1 MAGLGTRVAK
11 RRAITAE
18 QWLAARL
25 LSEGAPPTRARVAA
39 ALGCDVGSLHAR
51 AAAELWISADF
62 RPVATKDAWEDFM
75 RIARESARSDVA
87 ARHEALRVERA
98 ERAARERARLAEAE
112 AAGGDGAGAD
122 AGGADAGGMVPAGAD
137 AQGGSDAVGS
147 DPLGPDWADND
158 DVVHDPLSVVAR
170 PRRAAA
176 VEDDDGDD
184 EAEGIDE
191 AGDDGDHDPRAMLA
205 RGARFLSRR
214 LSRLMRLA
222 ERGGAISKQEIDGLA
237 ALSRMMDRWDTLAR
251 ERAANE
257 ETDTDERIAEAL
269 RRIDRRILALAR
281 QEAERLVA
289 ARVAQGDRGG
299 HEQGMVR

>member
-98 ERAARERARLAEAE
+98 ERAARERARLQEAE

-122 AGGADAGGMVPAGAD
+122 AEGAVPD
-137 AQGGSDAVGS
+137 VSDVQGGFDAVGA
-147 DPLGPDWADND
+147 DTLGPDWADND
-158 DVVHDPLSVVAR
+158 DVVRDPLSVVAR

-184 EAEGIDE
+184 EADGIDE

-289 ARVAQGDRGG
+289 ARGAAGDRGG
-299 HEQGMVR
+299 HEQGVVR